1 MKSNR
6 NLTRGD
12 GRRLGNA
19 ALIAFML
26 GSLLVLS
33 LVRARFSPIGK
44 PGEAIKTEEQ
54 EAMRKGSVK
63 METLE
68 AADEAAA
75 SAAAAEE
82 EEETQPKAGDTTAGG
97 GGGGASSAAV
107 AAAST
112 TATDHL
118 TKPVC
123 YESSRRSD
131 TCEATGDVRVH
142 GRSQTIHI
150 SPLEQEWKV
159 KPYCRKHDAFALS
172 HVKEWALR
180 PLSTADTYPAVPHCT
195 VNSSATAF
203 VLSTGGFT
211 GNPFH
216 DYTDVL
222 IPAFITAHHFAGEVQ
237 FLVSSFKSWWTNRYM
252 QIFQRLSKYE
262 LVDIDNDDEVRC
274 YRSVVVGP
282 TFHKELGVDA
292 SRTPSGYSM
301 VDFRTMLRGA
311 LGLERAVAEP
321 SGDRW
326 DIRRRPRL
334 LIISRRNSRAFL
346 NERAM
351 ADMAMSLG
359 FDVRLGEPDISTD
372 VSKFARLVN
381 SADVMVGVHGAGLTN
396 MVFLPAGAVLI
407 QVVPYGGLEWLARG
421 TFKEPAADMQI
432 HYLEYMIQLDE
443 TTLSEQYPKDDP
455 VLKDPYSIHKQGWN
469 ALKMVY
475 LDKQNVRPHLGRLK
489 NTFMEALKLLP
500 HGHTN

>member
-1 MKSNR
+1 MKSTR
-6 NLTRGD
+6 NLSRGE
-12 GRRLGNA
+12 GRRLGNV

-26 GSLLVLS
+26 GSLLLLS
-33 LVRARFSPIGK
+33 LIRARFSPIGK
-44 PGEAIKTEEQ
+44 TGEAIKAEEQ
-54 EAMRKGSVK
+54 QAMRKESVK
-63 METLE
+63 ME
-68 AADEAAA
+68 AADDAAA
-75 SAAAAEE
+75 SAAEEE
-82 EEETQPKAGDTTAGG
+82 EEETQPKPTDTSGG
-97 GGGGASSAAV
+97 GGGGVSSTAV
-107 AAAST
+107 AAGDA
-112 TATDHL
+112 ATDHL
-118 TKPVC
+118 RLGKPVC

-131 TCEATGDVRVH
+131 TCEAAGDVRVQ
-142 GRSQTIHI
+142 GRTQTIHVR
-150 SPLEQEWKV
+150 PLEQEWKV

-172 HVKEWALR
+172 HVKEWTLR
-180 PLSTADTYPAVPHCT
+180 PLPAAAPRCT

-211 GNPFH
+211 GNLFH

-222 IPAFITAHHFAGEVQ
+222 IPAFITARRYAGEVQ
-237 FLVSSFKSWWTNRYM
+237 FLVSSFKSWWTNKYL
-252 QIFQRLSKYE
+252 QIFQQLSRHE
-262 LVDIDNDDEVRC
+262 VVDVDNDDEVRC
-274 YRSVVVGP
+274 YGSVVVGP
-282 TFHKELGVDA
+282 TFHRELGVDA
-292 SRTPSGYSM
+292 SRTAPPGTSM
-301 VDFRTMLRGA
+301 ADFRATLRA
-311 LGLERAVAEP
+311 AFGLERAAAAP

-334 LIISRRNSRAFL
+334 LIISRRSTRRLL

-351 ADMAMSLG
+351 VDMAMSLG
-359 FDVRLGEPDISTD
+359 FDVRVGDPDVSTD

-421 TFKEPAADMQI
+421 TFGEPAADMEV

-455 VLKDPYSIHKQGWN
+455 VLRDPASVHKQGWN
-469 ALKMVY
+469 ALKTVY

-500 HGHTN
+500 HGRSN